1 LGDLATQYV
10 SFGPACAETPIYE
23 LTVNNLTPPFT
34 SATPISCNRGITL
47 LSEYIFAMF
56 WRFL

>member
-1 LGDLATQYV
+1 MRRNAYLRASGQKSVA
-10 SFGPACAETPIYE
+10 
-23 LTVNNLTPPFT
+23 
-34 SATPISCNRGITL
+34 SATPISCNRKITLL